1 MTNSSDGT
9 KSNLTPDDLLD
20 LYKVAVEEYRFQV
33 QLNWD
38 RAKYLLGFNT
48 AVISVG
54 AGLVKLSGKEAK
66 FLLIGLF
73 AIGFATS
80 LLSLSAVYLQHNY
93 YRSTRGRMVSI
104 ARQLNIEEFAV
115 ASTPGVR
122 GERKTFILKL
132 GRVQYILYVLLT
144 LTALVNIYAII
155 YVATR

>member
-1 MTNSSDGT
+1 
-9 KSNLTPDDLLD
+9 
-20 LYKVAVEEYRFQV
+20 
-33 QLNWD
+33 
-38 RAKYLLGFNT
+38 
-48 AVISVG
+48 
-54 AGLVKLSGKEAK
+54 
-66 FLLIGLF
+66 
-73 AIGFATS
+73 
-80 LLSLSAVYLQHNY
+80 
-93 YRSTRGRMVSI
+93 MVSI